1 MSAKTNNRT
10 GAESPARTRIRPLL
24 LAVVAAAVVMV
35 PCGQAFASDPGDA
48 GALFL
53 RIGMGARASAM
64 GEGYTAVAEDASSVY
79 WNPAAMAAVLNTNLM
94 FAHNES
100 FLSSRLEQVAL
111 THETDYGMIG
121 LMFTGQYM
129 DKMERREDVPS
140 EIPLGEFSVYDV
152 AFAAG
157 FARYILP
164 NLSVGATIKPVYQ
177 RIDER
182 SSTGLAFDFGVY
194 HVSRIEGLRLAAV
207 ALNVGT
213 PMKFIEEEYALPR
226 SIKVGGS
233 YDREFEQIRGRV
245 LLTFDGVFV
254 NDGDPRQHMGA
265 EYTYRRIVSLRA
277 GYKGGYDS
285 YGGTFGAGI
294 RYKKLD
300 VDYAFLLVKNDLGD
314 SHRIS
319 VSIRP

>member
-1 MSAKTNNRT
+1 MFKTNNKTEKPGVER
-10 GAESPARTRIRPLL
+10 GRLL
-24 LAVVAAAVVMV
+24 CTVVMV
-35 PCGQAFASDPGDA
+35 SIAVFCLMPEQQAIAADPGDA

-53 RIGMGARASAM
+53 RVGMGARASAM
-64 GEGYTAVAEDASSVY
+64 GEGFTAVAEDASSVF
-79 WNPAAMAAVLNTNLM
+79 WNPAAMAAVLSTNVM
-94 FAHNES
+94 FAHSES
-100 FLSSRLEQVAL
+100 FLSSRLEQLAL
-111 THETDYGMIG
+111 THETDYGTIG

-129 DKMERREDVPS
+129 DKMERREDEPS
-140 EIPLGEFSVYDV
+140 AMPLGEFSVYDV

-157 FARYILP
+157 FARYVLP
-164 NLSVGATIKPVYQ
+164 NLSLGATVKPVYQ
-177 RIDER
+177 RIDEK
-182 SSTGLAFDFGVY
+182 SSVGLAFDIGIY

-213 PMKFIEEEYALPR
+213 PMVFVEEEYALPR

-233 YDREFEQIRGRV
+233 YERAVDPIRGQV
-245 LLTFDGVFV
+245 LFTFDGVFI
-254 NDGDPRQHMGA
+254 NDGDPKQHLGA
-265 EYTYRRIVSLRA
+265 EYMYRRTLALRA

-319 VSIRP
+319 VSYRP